1 MEFLFNELKS
11 KRKPEKRIFW
21 ICKDY
26 SFLSGELRNPFDQQC
41 YEALNIMPGHYEG
54 FFYYGSQKIPESIS
68 LKNYSFDTGRTE
80 LVGYGENDQYG
91 CFTIMGSMDIA
102 FSKGEEQ
109 MIFFGL
115 LNPHLDEAEEEVV
128 EEDGS
133 HEEQEMR

>member
-1 MEFLFNELKS
+1 
-11 KRKPEKRIFW
+11 
-21 ICKDY
+21 
-26 SFLSGELRNPFDQQC
+26 
-41 YEALNIMPGHYEG
+41 MPGHYEG

-133 HEEQEMR
+133 HEEQEMRLMERELSKVRVKSWKLGRVAFTKEY